1 MVQGSELDRLIA
13 VGQLQVV
20 EPNEVHAKILIRQAT
35 LHLTASE
42 SLLSIDGVGAYSLL
56 YEAAR
61 KALTAL
67 LVDHGF
73 RPTRTGGH
81 RVIAI
86 ACADLASDEL
96 RPLLI
101 TFERMR
107 EVRNQLA
114 YPSPDSLARDPQDVA
129 EDLSKAYRIV
139 SECAALITAN
149 DKRP

>member
-1 MVQGSELDRLIA
+1 MVQGSELDRLVA

-67 LVDHGF
+67 LINHGF

-81 RVIAI
+81 RVIPI
-86 ACADLASDEL
+86 ACADLATSEL
-96 RPLLI
+96 KPLLNA
-101 TFERMR
+101 FDRMR
-107 EVRNQLA
+107 KSRNELA
-114 YPSPDSLARDPQDVA
+114 YPPSEFLEPDPQELID
-129 EDLSKAYRIV
+129 DLKKARAIVDECALLV
-139 SECAALITAN
+139 SE
-149 DKRP
+149 

>member
-1 MVQGSELDRLIA
+1 MGSELDRLVT
-13 VGQLQVV
+13 VGQLQAV
-20 EPNEVHAKILIRQAT
+20 EPSAEQARTLMRQAQ
-35 LHLTASE
+35 LHLTAANAI
-42 SLLSIDGVGAYSLL
+42 LDVDGVSAYSLL
-56 YEAAR
+56 YESAR
-61 KALTAL
+61 KSLTAL
-67 LVDHGF
+67 LALRGY

-86 ACADLASDEL
+86 ACAELASDEL

>member
-1 MVQGSELDRLIA
+1 MVQGSELDRLVT

-20 EPNEVHAKILIRQAT
+20 DPNGDHAKTLIRKAT

-67 LVDHGF
+67 LVNHGF

-81 RVIAI
+81 RVIPI
-86 ACADLASDEL
+86 ACADLATSEL
-96 RPLLI
+96 KPLLNA
-101 TFERMR
+101 FDRMR
-107 EVRNQLA
+107 KSRNELA
-114 YPSPDSLARDPQDVA
+114 YPPSEYLDPDPQDVTD
-129 EDLSKAYRIV
+129 DLRKARKIVDECALLV
-139 SECAALITAN
+139 SE
-149 DKRP
+149 

>member
-1 MVQGSELDRLIA
+1 MVQGSELDRLVT

-20 EPNEVHAKILIRQAT
+20 EPNEVHAKTLIRQAT

-67 LVDHGF
+67 LVSHGF

-81 RVIAI
+81 RVIPI
-86 ACADLASDEL
+86 ACADLATSEL
-96 RPLLI
+96 KPLLNA
-101 TFERMR
+101 FDRMR
-107 EVRNQLA
+107 RNRNELA
-114 YPSPDSLARDPQDVA
+114 YPPSEYLDPDPQDVTD
-129 EDLSKAYRIV
+129 DLRKARKIVDECALLV
-139 SECAALITAN
+139 SE
-149 DKRP
+149 